1 MDSNDNFPS
10 DGKKRGPRRKAQ
22 APESGTPSAEPTGT
36 RNRVQSRLA
45 EEKAA
50 AEALAAAESS
60 APRRNGNGNGKHLP
74 EGSRGRATAARGGR
88 GPHPFSPLL
97 SALQAAESGDFS
109 VRLSGDSGDG
119 VLDDIAHA
127 FNALVGRNAA
137 FTDEMVRVERV
148 VGREGRM
155 GERVT
160 LGDVRGGWAT
170 SVSSINALI
179 GDLVLPTTEVARV
192 LVAVAEGDLTQKM
205 ALEID
210 GQSVKGEFLRI
221 GTTVNTMVD
230 QLRAFASEVTRV
242 AKEVG
247 SDGKL
252 GGQADVRGVA
262 GTWKDLTDNVNI
274 MASNLTAQVRNIAEV
289 STAVA
294 RGDLSKK
301 ITVDAKGEV
310 LELKNTIN
318 TMVDQLNSFAAE
330 VTRVAKEV
338 GSDGKLGGQAEVKG
352 VAGTWKDLT
361 DNVNI
366 MASNLTAQV
375 RNIAEVTTA
384 VAKGDLSKKIT
395 VDAKGEVLEL
405 KNTINTMV
413 DQLNS
418 FAAEVTRVAKEV
430 GTEGKLGGQADV
442 KGVSGTWKDLT
453 DNVNFMASNLTTQVR
468 GIVKVVTAVANGDL
482 SQKLQV
488 PSQGEIAA
496 LGATLNNMTDT
507 LNVFAQQVTSVART
521 VGVEGKLGA
530 QAQVPGAAG
539 TWKDLTDNVNLM
551 ANNLTAQVRNIA
563 EVTTSVAKG
572 DLSKKITVDVKGEVL
587 ELKNTINTMVD
598 QLNSFAAEVTRV
610 AKEVGTDGKLGG
622 QAEVKGVAGTWKDLT
637 DNVNFMASNLTTQV
651 RNIALVTTA
660 VAKGDLSKKITVDA
674 KGEVLQL
681 KDTINTMVDQLNSFA
696 AEVTRVAREVGTHG
710 KLGGQAEVKGVA
722 GTWKDLTDNVNIM
735 ASNLTTQVR
744 GIAKVVTAVANGDLT
759 QRLKV
764 DAKGE
769 VAELADTINA
779 MTETLS
785 IFAQQVTDVART
797 VGVEG
802 KLGAQAVVPGVA
814 GTWKDLTNNVNLLAN
829 NLTDQ
834 VRNIA
839 EVTTAVA
846 KGDLSRKIT
855 VDAKGEVLELKN
867 TINTMVDQLR
877 AFASEVTRVAKE
889 VGTEGKLG
897 GQAVVPG
904 VSGVWKDLTDNV
916 NFMASNLTTQVR
928 GIVKVVTAVAN
939 GDLSQKLVVEAKGE
953 IAALAD
959 TINAMTQTLSIF
971 AQQVTDVARTV
982 GVEGKLGAQAEVP
995 GVAGTWKDLT
1005 NNVNLLANN
1014 LTAQVRNI
1022 AEVSTAVANGD
1033 LSKKITVDAKGEVL
1047 QLKDT
1052 INTMV
1057 DQLRAFASEVT
1068 RVAKEVGT
1076 EGKLGGQAD
1085 VKGVSGVWKD
1095 LTDNVNALTGNL
1107 TDQVRNIAKVTTAV
1121 ANGDLSQKITV
1132 SVKGEVLELK
1142 NTINT
1147 MVDQLRAFA
1156 SEVTRVAKE
1165 VGTEGKLGGQA
1176 DVKGVSGVWKDLTDN
1191 VNVLAGNLTDQVR
1204 NIAKVTTAVANGDL
1218 SQKISVEA
1226 RGEILELKNTINT
1239 MVDQLRAFA
1248 SEVTRVAKE
1257 VGTEGKLG
1265 GQAEVPGVAGTWKNL
1280 TDNVN
1285 SMASNLTAQVR
1296 NIALVTTAVAN
1307 GDLSKKIT
1315 VDVKGEIL
1323 ELKNTINTMVDQLN
1337 SFASEV
1343 TRVAKEVGTEGKLG
1357 GQAEVRGVSGTWKD
1371 LTDNVNSMAR
1381 NLTTQVRGIVRVVTA
1396 VANGDLRQKLV
1407 VDAKGEVAA
1416 LAETINNM
1424 TDTLGTFAE
1433 QVSTVAREV
1442 GVEGKLGGQA
1452 RVPGV
1457 AGTWKDLTDNVN
1469 FMASNLTTQ
1478 VRGIVKVVTAVANGD
1493 LTQKLIVDAKGEVAA
1508 LAETIN
1514 SMTDTLGTFAE
1525 QVSTVAREVGIEG
1538 KLGGQARVPGARG
1551 TWRQLTDNVNQ
1562 LAGTLTSQLRAIS
1575 DVATAVTKGDLTR
1588 SITVSAE
1595 GEVAALKDNINQMI
1609 FNLRETTQKNQE
1621 QDWLKTNLA
1630 KFSGMMQGQKNL
1642 EAVSRLIMSELT
1654 PLVGAH
1660 HGAFFLA
1667 DQEGTL
1673 PVLKLTSTY
1682 AYRERK
1688 NLSNRFRLGESLVG
1702 QCALEKKTI
1711 LLTKVPTDYI
1721 TISSGLGESSPLN
1734 IIVLPV
1740 LFEGEIKAVIE
1751 LASFHPFSA
1760 IHQIF
1765 LDQLTESIG
1774 VVLNMI
1780 MANMRTEEL
1789 LLQSQSLTQELQSQS
1804 KELTQQQEE
1813 LKRTNTEL
1821 EAQALELEEK
1831 AKQLE
1836 EQNTRVEEKNSEVEL
1851 ARASL
1856 EEKAEQLTIIS
1867 KYKSEFLAN
1876 MSHELRTPLNSLLI
1890 LAKLLSDNKEGN
1902 LSGKQVEYANTIYSS
1917 GGDLL
1922 TLINEILDL
1931 SKVEAGKMAVEPRD
1945 IFLNELNQFVDRSFR
1960 PVADQ
1965 KNLQFNVELAQGAP
1979 RSIRTDPQRLQQVL
1993 KNLLSNA
2000 FKFTDAGSVKL
2011 VVKTAE
2017 KNVRL
2022 EHEVLRKSKRV
2033 IAFAV
2038 TDTGI
2043 GIPKDK
2049 QKLIFE
2055 AFQQADGSTARK
2067 YGGTG
2072 LGLSISREIAKLLGG
2087 EIHVDSEPG
2096 KGSTFTLYLP
2106 PEYVGPDDDAAPPST
2121 PPTSPILPTPST
2133 PTPTPGRSAESPSGS
2148 PVSYTPAPVA
2158 DNAHVLDAA
2167 LPPPMETLMAPVTI
2181 DDDREHIR
2189 EGDRVLLII
2198 EDDLKFARIM
2208 MQMAR
2213 EKGFKVLVASRGDS
2227 GLSMANEYLPHAIT
2241 LDIQLPV
2248 VDGWSVMERLK
2259 RNPRTRHIPVHVISV
2274 MDKHQGN
2281 TQGAFGYLTKPV
2293 SKEGLEHVFG
2303 QLARFLERKE
2313 RRLLVIED
2321 DDVQRQSLEKLLGE
2335 GDDVQVTAV
2344 GTGQEA
2350 LSKLEES
2357 EYDCLVIDLLL
2368 PDMDGSK
2375 LVEEVKTQ
2383 ARFRDLPIVVYTGKE
2398 LSQKDEARLRR
2409 YTGSVIL
2416 KSGPKSPDQLLGDTA
2431 LFLHRLDQNLPPRAR
2446 QALAQRHSSEDSEL
2460 AGKKV
2465 LVVDDDMRNI
2475 FALTS
2480 VLENQGLKV
2489 SFAENGRAAIESLRR
2504 DPEVDVVLMDIMMP
2518 EMDGYET
2525 MRAIRQDLQLSRLPI
2540 IAVTAKALKDDRE
2553 KCMAAGASDYLPKP
2567 VDTDK
2572 LIELIRLWVN
2582 A

>member
-1 MDSNDNFPS
+1 MDDTKVSS
-10 DGKKRGPRRKAQ
+10 SSSSRKRANGRKAGTDAAQEAGRSGPR
-22 APESGTPSAEPTGT
+22 TPATPNVAS
-36 RNRVQSRLA
+36 NRL
-45 EEKAA
+45 
-50 AEALAAAESS
+50 SS
-60 APRRNGNGNGKHLP
+60 AVDPRAAVEPAATRRPPARGRNGNG
-74 EGSRGRATAARGGR
+74 GGR
-88 GPHPFSPLL
+88 ITPDDGLRAGGPPPLQQL
-97 SALQAAESGDFS
+97 LAALRAVQGGDFS
-109 VRLSGDSGDG
+109 VRLPSGAQDVVMDE
-119 VLDDIAHA
+119 IARA
-127 FNALVGRNAA
+127 FNAVVTLNS
-137 FTDEMVRVERV
+137 TLTHEIVRVERV

-160 LGDVRGGWAT
+160 LGDVRGDWAT
-170 SVSSINALI
+170 SVQSINALI
-179 GDLVLPTTEVARV
+179 GDLVQPTTEVARV

-210 GQSVKGEFLRI
+210 GQPVKGEFLRI
-221 GTTVNTMVD
+221 GTTVN
-230 QLRAFASEVTRV
+230 A
-242 AKEVG
+242 
-247 SDGKL
+247 
-252 GGQADVRGVA
+252 
-262 GTWKDLTDNVNI
+262 
-274 MASNLTAQVRNIAEV
+274 
-289 STAVA
+289 
-294 RGDLSKK
+294 
-301 ITVDAKGEV
+301 
-310 LELKNTIN
+310 
-318 TMVDQLNSFAAE
+318 
-330 VTRVAKEV
+330 
-338 GSDGKLGGQAEVKG
+338 
-352 VAGTWKDLT
+352 
-361 DNVNI
+361 
-366 MASNLTAQV
+366 
-375 RNIAEVTTA
+375 
-384 VAKGDLSKKIT
+384 
-395 VDAKGEVLEL
+395 
-405 KNTINTMV
+405 MV

-442 KGVSGTWKDLT
+442 KGVSGVWKDLTDNVNVLAGNLTAQVRNIAEVTTAVARGDLSRKITVDVKGEVLELKSTINTMVDQLNSFASEVTRVAREVGTEGKLGGQAAVSGVSGTWKDLT

-468 GIVKVVTAVANGDL
+468 GIVKVVTSVANGDL
-482 SQKLQV
+482 TQKLMV

-551 ANNLTAQVRNIA
+551 ASNLTSQVRNIA
-563 EVTTSVAKG
+563 EVSTAVANG
-572 DLSKKITVDVKGEVL
+572 DLSRKITVDVKGEVL
-587 ELKNTINTMVD
+587 ELKSTLNTMVD
-598 QLNSFAAEVTRV
+598 QLRAFASEVTRV

-622 QAEVKGVAGTWKDLT
+622 QAAVPGVAGTWKDLT
-637 DNVNFMASNLTTQV
+637 DNVNSMASNLTTQV

-660 VAKGDLSKKITVDA
+660 VATGDLSKKITVDA
-674 KGEVLQL
+674 RGEILEL
-681 KDTINTMVDQLNSFA
+681 KNTINTMVDQLNSFA
-696 AEVTRVAREVGTHG
+696 SEVTRVAREVGTHG
-710 KLGGQAEVKGVA
+710 KLGGQADVKGVS
-722 GTWKDLTDNVNIM
+722 GTWKDLTDNVNFM

-759 QRLKV
+759 QRLKME
-764 DAKGE
+764 AKGE

-779 MTETLS
+779 MTQTLS

-855 VDAKGEVLELKN
+855 VDAKGEVLELKS

-877 AFASEVTRVAKE
+877 AFAAEVTRVAKE
-889 VGTEGKLG
+889 VGTDGKLG
-897 GQAVVPG
+897 GQADVKG

-916 NFMASNLTTQVR
+916 NSMAFNLTTQVR
-928 GIVKVVTAVAN
+928 GIVKVVTAVAD
-939 GDLSQKLVVEAKGE
+939 GDLSQKLVMEAKGE

-959 TINAMTQTLSIF
+959 TINAMTQTLSVF

-1022 AEVSTAVANGD
+1022 AEVTTAVANGD

-1047 QLKDT
+1047 ELKST

-1057 DQLRAFASEVT
+1057 DQLRAFA
-1068 RVAKEVGT
+1068 A
-1076 EGKLGGQAD
+1076 
-1085 VKGVSGVWKD
+1085 
-1095 LTDNVNALTGNL
+1095 
-1107 TDQVRNIAKVTTAV
+1107 
-1121 ANGDLSQKITV
+1121 
-1132 SVKGEVLELK
+1132 
-1142 NTINT
+1142 
-1147 MVDQLRAFA
+1147 
-1156 SEVTRVAKE
+1156 EVTRVAKE

-1218 SQKISVEA
+1218 SQKITVSVKGEVLELKNTINTMVDQLRAFASEVTRVGKEVGTEGKLGGQAAVPGVAGVWKDLTDNVNVLAANLTDQVRNIAKVTTAVAYGDLSQKISVEA
-1226 RGEILELKNTINT
+1226 KGEILELKSTINT

-1257 VGTEGKLG
+1257 VGTDGKLG
-1265 GQAEVPGVAGTWKNL
+1265 GQAAVPGVAGTWKDL

-1285 SMASNLTAQVR
+1285 SMASNLTSQVR

-1315 VDVKGEIL
+1315 VDAKGEIL

-1343 TRVAKEVGTEGKLG
+1343 TRVAREVGAEGKLG
-1357 GQAEVRGVSGTWKD
+1357 GQAEVKGVSGTWKD
-1371 LTDNVNSMAR
+1371 LTDNVNFMAR
-1381 NLTTQVRGIVRVVTA
+1381 NLTTQVRGIVKVVTA
-1396 VANGDLRQKLV
+1396 VANGDLKQKLV

-1424 TDTLGTFAE
+1424 TDTLGIFAE
-1433 QVSTVAREV
+1433 QVSSVAREV

-1478 VRGIVKVVTAVANGD
+1478 VRGIVRVVTAVANGD

-1508 LAETIN
+1508 LADTIN
-1514 SMTDTLGTFAE
+1514 NMTDTLGTFAE

-1588 SITVSAE
+1588 SITVVAE

-1609 FNLRETTQKNQE
+1609 VNLRETTQKNQE

-1630 KFSGMMQGQKNL
+1630 KFSGMMQGQKSL
-1642 EAVSRLIMSELT
+1642 DAVSRLIMSELT
-1654 PLVGAH
+1654 PLVSAH

-1667 DQEGTL
+1667 DSEGGV
-1673 PVLKLTSTY
+1673 PALKLTSTY

-1688 NLSNRFRLGESLVG
+1688 HLANRFRLGEGLVG

-1711 LLTKVPTDYI
+1711 LLTRVPSDYI
-1721 TISSGLGESSPLN
+1721 TIASGLGEAAPLN

-1740 LFEGEIKAVIE
+1740 LFEGEVKAVIE

-1780 MANMRTEEL
+1780 MANMRTETL
-1789 LLQSQSLTQELQSQS
+1789 LSESQRLTQELQSQS
-1804 KELTQQQEE
+1804 RELTQQQDE
-1813 LKRTNTEL
+1813 LKRTNIEL
-1821 EAQALELEEK
+1821 EDK
-1831 AKQLE
+1831 AKELAD
-1836 EQNTRVEEKNSEVEL
+1836 QNTRVEEKNREVEL
-1851 ARASL
+1851 ARVSL

-1890 LAKLLSDNKEGN
+1890 LAKLLSDNKDGN
-1902 LSGKQVEYANTIYSS
+1902 LSNKQVEYANTIYAS

-1931 SKVEAGKMAVEPRD
+1931 SKVEAGKMQVEPRD
-1945 IFLNELNQFVDRSFR
+1945 IVLTELNQFIERSFR

-1965 KNLQFNVELAQGAP
+1965 KGLSFQVEVLSGTP
-1979 RSIRTDPQRLQQVL
+1979 RHVRTDPQRLQQVL

-2000 FKFTDAGSVKL
+2000 FKFTDEGGVKL
-2011 VVKTAE
+2011 TVRLAE
-2017 KNVRL
+2017 KSMRFD
-2022 EHEVLRKSKRV
+2022 HEALRRSRHVL
-2033 IAFAV
+2033 AFAV
-2038 TDTGI
+2038 KDSGI
-2043 GIPKDK
+2043 GIAKDK
-2049 QKLIFE
+2049 QRIIFE

-2087 EIHVDSEPG
+2087 EIRLESEPG

-2106 PEYVGPDDDAAPPST
+2106 PEYQGSEDEAVQSVDPATRALGAMTETVAVAPVPVLAPP
-2121 PPTSPILPTPST
+2121 PTV
-2133 PTPTPGRSAESPSGS
+2133 AEKEG
-2148 PVSYTPAPVA
+2148 
-2158 DNAHVLDAA
+2158 HVLDAA
-2167 LPPPMETLMAPVTI
+2167 LPPPVEGTHAPVVVE
-2181 DDDREHIR
+2181 DDREHIR
-2189 EGDRVLLII
+2189 EGDRTLLII

-2208 MQMAR
+2208 VQMAR
-2213 EKGFKVLVASRGDS
+2213 EKGFKALVATRGDS
-2227 GLSMANEYLPHAIT
+2227 GLAMAHEYQPDAVT

-2248 VDGWSVMERLK
+2248 VDGWSVLDRLK
-2259 RNPRTRHIPVHVISV
+2259 RNPRTRHIPVHIISV
-2274 MDKHQGN
+2274 MDKHLGN

-2293 SKEGLEHVFG
+2293 SKEGLERVFG
-2303 QLARFLERKE
+2303 QLSRFLERRE

-2321 DDVQRQSLEKLLGE
+2321 DDVQRNSLTQLLSDG
-2335 GDDVQVTAV
+2335 GDVQVTAV
-2344 GTGQEA
+2344 ATGQEA
-2350 LSKLEES
+2350 LEKLEQN

-2368 PDMDGSK
+2368 PDMDGIK

-2383 ARFRDLPIVVYTGKE
+2383 QRFRDLPIVVYTGRE
-2398 LSQKDEARLRR
+2398 LTPKDESRLRR

-2416 KSGPKSPDQLLGDTA
+2416 KSGAKSPDQLLSDTA
-2431 LFLHRLDQNLPPRAR
+2431 LFLHRLDENLPARAR
-2446 QALAQRHSSEDSEL
+2446 AALAQRNDQDAPLS
-2460 AGKKV
+2460 GKKV
-2465 LVVDDDMRNI
+2465 LLVDDDMRNI

-2480 VLENQGLKV
+2480 VLENHSMQV
-2489 SFAENGRAAIESLRR
+2489 VFAENGRAAIEMLNQHH
-2504 DPEVDVVLMDIMMP
+2504 DVDVVLMDVMMP

-2525 MRAIRQDLQLSRLPI
+2525 MRAIRKDPKYASLPI

-2572 LIELIRLWVN
+2572 LLELVRLWVS